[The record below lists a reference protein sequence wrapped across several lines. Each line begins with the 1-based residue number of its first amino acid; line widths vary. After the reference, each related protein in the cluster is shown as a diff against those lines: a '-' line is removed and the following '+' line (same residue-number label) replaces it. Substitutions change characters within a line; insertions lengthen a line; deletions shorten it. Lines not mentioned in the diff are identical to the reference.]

1 MHLIHPLVQG
11 GDGGGLVHAA
21 LVHVDEVLSD
31 EAADQSEL
39 STAAVRQSQLT

>member
-1 MHLIHPLVQG
+1 MQG

-31 EAADQSEL
+31 EAADQSEV
-39 STAAVRQSQLT
+39 STAAVHQSQLT